1 MAYRKTLNVNLTSYS
16 GVCEAYDVMKE
27 ALDKLEEFQPMLFL
41 SLLGDRVKE
50 ELKSLYPESQV
61 TVEKSPIEGSNGSYS
76 MTVSANGDRLLF
88 IEFGTGFPADESM
101 GLSFGFGAGS
111 WSEDHADTFSQW
123 LASGAD
129 PNDYPYNM
137 QGVDAFWQVE
147 QRLRSLIKE
156 TANEVFG

>member
-1 MAYRKTLNVNLTSYS
+1 MAYKKTINVNLLSYS
-16 GVCEAYDVMKE
+16 GVSEAYDAMKE

-50 ELKSLYPESQV
+50 ELESLYPASQV
-61 TVEKSPIEGSNGSYS
+61 EVKKSEPDGSNGSYT
-76 MTVSANGDRLLF
+76 MTVSANGDQLLF

-111 WSEDHADTFSQW
+111 WSDEHADTFNQW
-123 LASGAD
+123 LASGANPD
-129 PNDYPYNM
+129 DYPYNM
-137 QGVDAFWQVE
+137 QGTDAFWKVE
-147 QRLRSLIKE
+147 QKLRSIIKQ

>member
-1 MAYRKTLNVNLTSYS
+1 MAYRKTINVNLTSYS
-16 GVCEAYDVMKE
+16 GVCEAYDAMKD

-41 SLLGDRVKE
+41 SLLGNRVVDA
-50 ELKSLYPESQV
+50 LSYYYPASQV
-61 TVEKSPIEGSNGSYS
+61 EVKKSEPEGSNGSYT
-76 MTVSANGDRLLF
+76 MTVSANGDQLLF

-123 LASGAD
+123 LASGANPD
-129 PNDYPYNM
+129 DYPYNNP
-137 QGVDAFWQVE
+137 GADAFWKVE
-147 QRLRSLIKE
+147 QELRSIIKQ

>member
-1 MAYRKTLNVNLTSYS
+1 MAYKKTINVNLLSYS
-16 GVCEAYDVMKE
+16 GVSEAYDAMKE

-50 ELKSLYPESQV
+50 ELESLYPASQV
-61 TVEKSPIEGSNGSYS
+61 EVKKSEPDGSNGSYT
-76 MTVSANGDRLLF
+76 MTVSANGDQLLF

-111 WSEDHADTFSQW
+111 WSEEHEKTFSQW
-123 LASGAD
+123 LASGANPD
-129 PNDYPYNM
+129 DYPYNM
-137 QGVDAFWQVE
+137 QGTDAFWKVE
-147 QRLRSLIKE
+147 QKLRSIIKQ

>member
-1 MAYRKTLNVNLTSYS
+1 MAYKKTINVNLLSYS
-16 GVCEAYDVMKE
+16 GVSEAYDAMKE

-50 ELKSLYPESQV
+50 ELESLYPASQV
-61 TVEKSPIEGSNGSYS
+61 EVKKSEPEGSNGSYT
-76 MTVSANGDRLLF
+76 MTVSANGDQLLF

-111 WSEDHADTFSQW
+111 WSDEHADTFNQW
-123 LASGAD
+123 LASGANPD
-129 PNDYPYNM
+129 DYPYNM
-137 QGVDAFWQVE
+137 QGRDAFWKVE
-147 QRLRSLIKE
+147 QDLRAIIKQ